1 MFSFLLHEAK
11 IYGFLSYE
19 IKREKNKLRVG
30 YTTSDVKSVTHQ
42 KSISQAGI
50 TCVTMFGRTLW
61 KGPRIC
67 SPAYDLKFR
76 LTKCVIIRRGAPGSL
91 VIAGGGGGGM
101 LPTISSKLLLSTVS
115 VPSPWDES
123 VAHKKYNFYSSVRVV
138 SGGGG
143 GDSCTWGRGREA
155 YSRTHTHTKKKKQ
168 TNKTHAPSYKSS
180 QSTTPERKV
189 DRRYFPLFCKQE
201 PTPKKKETM
210 AAYERTHIIIQTL
223 STRSVCTYSDAPHCR
238 WQITKVEI
246 SAISVT
252 FSLMPVCAQTETGK
266 LVFCD
271 NNV

>member
-1 MFSFLLHEAK
+1 MFSFLLHKAK
-11 IYGFLSYE
+11 IYGFISYE
-19 IKREKNKLRVG
+19 IKQKKNKLRVG

-115 VPSPWDES
+115 VASPWDES

-143 GDSCTWGRGREA
+143 SCTWGRGREA
-155 YSRTHTHTKKKKQ
+155 YSRTHTQKKQ
-168 TNKTHAPSYKSS
+168 KQTKHTHQVTRAVKVRLQKEKLTGVIFLCSANKSQPQKERDHGRLWTNPHYNPNALHQKRLYVLRCA
-180 QSTTPERKV
+180 
-189 DRRYFPLFCKQE
+189 
-201 PTPKKKETM
+201 
-210 AAYERTHIIIQTL
+210 TL
-223 STRSVCTYSDAPHCR
+223 SMT
-238 WQITKVEI
+238 
-246 SAISVT
+246 
-252 FSLMPVCAQTETGK
+252 
-266 LVFCD
+266 
-271 NNV
+271 NN

>member
-19 IKREKNKLRVG
+19 IKRGKNKLRVG

-138 SGGGG
+138 SGGGTVVRG
-143 GDSCTWGRGREA
+143 GGVEKHTRA
-155 YSRTHTHTKKKKQ
+155 RTHTHKK
-168 TNKTHAPSYKSS
+168 TNKQNTRTKLQEQSKYDSRKKSW
-180 QSTTPERKV
+180 QA
-189 DRRYFPLFCKQE
+189 LFSFVLQ
-201 PTPKKKETM
+201 TRANPKK
-210 AAYERTHIIIQTL
+210 ERDHGRLWTNPHYNPNALHQKRLYVLRCATL
-223 STRSVCTYSDAPHCR
+223 SMT
-238 WQITKVEI
+238 
-246 SAISVT
+246 
-252 FSLMPVCAQTETGK
+252 
-266 LVFCD
+266 
-271 NNV
+271 NN

>member
-1 MFSFLLHEAK
+1 MMLKYSRINYSVTCSLFYYTRQKSMGLYHMKLNRK
-11 IYGFLSYE
+11 
-19 IKREKNKLRVG
+19 KNKLRVG

-115 VPSPWDES
+115 VASPWDES

-138 SGGGG
+138 SGGG
-143 GDSCTWGRGREA
+143 DSCTWGRGREA
-155 YSRTHTHTKKKKQ
+155 YSRTHKKQ
-168 TNKTHAPSYKSS
+168 KQTKHTHQVTRAVKVRLQKEKLTGVIFLCSANKS
-180 QSTTPERKV
+180 QPQKRK
-189 DRRYFPLFCKQE
+189 RPWPLMNE
-201 PTPKKKETM
+201 PT
-210 AAYERTHIIIQTL
+210 L
-223 STRSVCTYSDAPHCR
+223 
-238 WQITKVEI
+238 
-246 SAISVT
+246 
-252 FSLMPVCAQTETGK
+252 
-266 LVFCD
+266 
-271 NNV
+271 

>member
-155 YSRTHTHTKKKKQ
+155 YSRTHTHKKKKNKQ
-168 TNKTHAPSYKSS
+168 TKHTHQVTRAVKVRLQKEKLTGVIFLCSANKS
-180 QSTTPERKV
+180 QPQKRK
-189 DRRYFPLFCKQE
+189 RPWPLMNE
-201 PTPKKKETM
+201 PT
-210 AAYERTHIIIQTL
+210 L
-223 STRSVCTYSDAPHCR
+223 
-238 WQITKVEI
+238 
-246 SAISVT
+246 
-252 FSLMPVCAQTETGK
+252 
-266 LVFCD
+266 
-271 NNV
+271 

>member
-19 IKREKNKLRVG
+19 IKRGKNKLRVG

-138 SGGGG
+138 SGGG
-143 GDSCTWGRGREA
+143 DSCTWGRGREA
-155 YSRTHTHTKKKKQ
+155 YSRTHAHTQKNKQ
-168 TNKTHAPSYKSS
+168 TKHTHQVTRAVKVRLQKEKLTGVIFLCSANKS
-180 QSTTPERKV
+180 QPQKRK
-189 DRRYFPLFCKQE
+189 RPWPLMNE
-201 PTPKKKETM
+201 PT
-210 AAYERTHIIIQTL
+210 L
-223 STRSVCTYSDAPHCR
+223 
-238 WQITKVEI
+238 
-246 SAISVT
+246 
-252 FSLMPVCAQTETGK
+252 
-266 LVFCD
+266 
-271 NNV
+271 